1 MRLLLWLGLALG
13 AGCVGHDARM
23 PARAG
28 FALEVRPAPQHVPRD
43 PTALQIRWLGTTCY
57 ALELGGLCVLTDPFV
72 STGTVYPWSFGSQPD
87 EVARRLAPLDPAPQ
101 ALFVTE
107 GHVDHALDAHAAL
120 GLWPQAQLYGSRTV
134 RHLLAGFGL
143 DARAHDVAAVTSGE
157 LLEPEAGRFAVRW
170 RAFPS
175 AHTPHFESGWTFL
188 GGVLDEPLDEPPGF
202 WDYQAGEAT
211 NYLFSFTGGA
221 RPLNVFLLNA
231 PHSRR
236 YPLPP
241 ADTPIDVLLL
251 LTPSTATVEGDYPAE
266 WIERLQPRV
275 VILAHFDDF
284 LARRDYDRDPPV
296 EVLYEADVL
305 GVLLEAQRAAER
317 YPGCERIVVP
327 ALSDPTDRRAN
338 TVVRIALPE

>member
-1 MRLLLWLGLALG
+1 M
-13 AGCVGHDARM
+13 ARIPPL
-23 PARAG
+23 PAEPG
-28 FALEVRPAPQHVPRD
+28 
-43 PTALQIRWLGTTCY
+43 
-57 ALELGGLCVLTDPFV
+57 
-72 STGTVYPWSFGSQPD
+72 PD
-87 EVARRLAPLDPAPQ
+87 EAS
-101 ALFVTE
+101 
-107 GHVDHALDAHAAL
+107 DA
-120 GLWPQAQLYGSRTV
+120 V

-170 RAFPS
+170 RAFPT

-251 LTPSTATVEGDYPAE
+251 LTPSTATV
-266 WIERLQPRV
+266 
-275 VILAHFDDF
+275 
-284 LARRDYDRDPPV
+284 
-296 EVLYEADVL
+296 
-305 GVLLEAQRAAER
+305 
-317 YPGCERIVVP
+317 
-327 ALSDPTDRRAN
+327 
-338 TVVRIALPE
+338 